1 MNKLDSRHAQSSRF
15 SSRIS
20 QRFAESCYLFLWK
33 NVVNW
38 QGRIMWCF
46 YKKLAHVD
54 KAFVEGGVQ
63 LLLNHKVLSDLAHYV
78 KKNIQN
84 ELLDSARCKM
94 LQDDDEQKGFTHPI
108 FGELDKPVR
117 IRVLEYCLHQEL
129 IDLAVGYLGVMPRL
143 AGIQLNLNIPREDL
157 GVEGSKLWHR
167 DGHMYKMLDIYM
179 AVSDITLASGP
190 FSAVKQSAL
199 NRHAE
204 IERVAARGERNP
216 WKAGRNTDDE
226 VFKHVASDDV
236 ISLTG
241 PTGTGLLV
249 DSCSSL
255 HKGGHC
261 ERDERLMM
269 RISYCTDDCVL
280 PHQTQSA
287 LANFNLNQSDVAS
300 ADISL
305 SQLNKFILGLSM
317 TVGRRDLPDSQR
329 SNASMTKL
337 PKRDTIFHSWIMFC
351 VNNVL
356 LFIYQRIANRIGGS
370 TDRQEVNPFRQYFY
384 LVCKHYVKYRI

>member
-1 MNKLDSRHAQSSRF
+1 ML
-15 SSRIS
+15 
-20 QRFAESCYLFLWK
+20 
-33 NVVNW
+33 
-38 QGRIMWCF
+38 CF

-54 KAFVEGGVQ
+54 KAFVEGGIQ

-94 LQDDDEQKGFTHPI
+94 LSDDDQQRGFTHGI

-129 IDLAVGYLGVMPRL
+129 IDLAVGYLGVIPRL

-167 DGHMYKMLDIYM
+167 DGHMYKMLDIYI
-179 AVSDITLASGP
+179 AISDITPASGP

-199 NRHAE
+199 NRHAG
-204 IERVAARGERNP
+204 IEPVAARGERDP

-226 VFKHVASDDV
+226 VFKHVDSDDV

-249 DSCSSL
+249 DSSSSL

-287 LANFNLNQSDVAS
+287 LAVFDLNQSDVAS
-300 ADISL
+300 TDISL
-305 SQLNKFILGLSM
+305 SRLNKFILGLSM

-337 PKRDTIFHSWIMFC
+337 PKRDTIFRSWATFC
-351 VNNVL
+351 VNNIL
-356 LFIYQRIANRIGGS
+356 LFMYQRIANRIGGS
-370 TDRQEVNPFRQYFY
+370 TDRQEVNPLRQYFY
-384 LVCKHYVKYRI
+384 LVAKHYVKYRI